1 MIKWVMDRLEFDGL
15 TREEAFAAAGG
26 SSALGGFLGGTA
38 GSLLGSIGDL
48 FSGDTTGGDQIVA
61 PTKMET
67 TTSVG
72 GQLSKAKEA
81 NTDATSGESAVNK
94 KKLGTRGLQIP
105 LTSSTSNTT
114 ASSPSSTG
122 VQL

>member
-1 MIKWVMDRLEFDGL
+1 MIRWVMDRIEFDGL
-15 TREEAFAAAGG
+15 TREEAFASAGG
-26 SSALGGFLGGTA
+26 GSALGGFLGGGV
-38 GSLLGSIGDL
+38 GSLLGGIGDL
-48 FSGDTTGGDQIVA
+48 FGEDTTGGDQTVA

-72 GQLSKAKEA
+72 GQLSKSKEA
-81 NTDATSGESAVNK
+81 DTDATSGESAVNK

-105 LTSSTSNTT
+105 LTSSSSNTT